1 MLINKSDYLDQYDK
15 ELKAEPYGKSKQEK
29 IDALS
34 EMTDEF
40 KLLYG
45 CRADIA
51 IKMVNEQSELLTRVS
66 SSVFQFLVSKT
77 M

>member
-34 EMTDEF
+34 EMTDVVYREAWQRLSL
-40 KLLYG
+40 KSALMG
-45 CRADIA
+45 RA
-51 IKMVNEQSELLTRVS
+51 KVL
-66 SSVFQFLVSKT
+66 
-77 M
+77 